1 VRHALSALQATTKSR
16 IVQIRRPLSHAL
28 SLVVAAL
35 LGACASLSGT
45 PSTSAKVISP
55 SPLWDCGMPE
65 GIPRPEDGVLVLEA
79 EVKLDAIYNVGKTP
93 FGLRQATVTQAG
105 TLAGS
110 KIQAAILPGGLD
122 FQLALPNGVI
132 EVEQILVLR
141 TGDNKYVLM
150 RNAGTG
156 PNASD
161 LRMVYDFE
169 ASTTGEFAW
178 LNTGKYVGRRV
189 IDANAKTMHFSVYEV
204 SGATAVDAKRLR
216 IAKPAGVAPQPW
228 DYRHADPGEKH
239 GETIVTEVVSLG
251 GFQQLQAGKR
261 GGRNVIPITG
271 GVVSGMING
280 KVLFGGADYQTTGVG
295 GPAIDA
301 RYLWQTTEGDVIIV
315 RNTTNPVVGL
325 VPTFE
330 ARVDSKYAWLNS
342 GKYLSS
348 NPGPGAG
355 GVGISMY
362 KSK

>member
-1 VRHALSALQATTKSR
+1 MA
-16 IVQIRRPLSHAL
+16 
-28 SLVVAAL
+28 
-35 LGACASLSGT
+35 
-45 PSTSAKVISP
+45 
-55 SPLWDCGMPE
+55 E
-65 GIPRPEDGVLVLEA
+65 GIARPEDGVLVLEA
-79 EVKLDAIYNVGKTP
+79 EVKLDAIYDVGKTP
-93 FGLRQATVTQAG
+93 YGLRQAAVTQAG
-105 TLAGS
+105 TLTGS
-110 KIQAAILPGGLD
+110 KIQAAVLPGGLD

-141 TGDNKYVLM
+141 TADNKYVLM

-189 IDANAKTMHFSVYEV
+189 IDAATKTMRFSVYEV
-204 SGATAVDAKRLR
+204 SGVAPAVDGKRLR
-216 IAKPAGVAPQPW
+216 IAKPAGVQPQPW
-228 DYRHADPGEKH
+228 DYRRADPGEKR
-239 GETIVTEVVSLG
+239 GETILTEVVTLG
-251 GFQQLQAGKR
+251 GFQQIQAGKR

-271 GVVSGMING
+271 GTVSGMINA
-280 KVLFGGADYQTTGVG
+280 KVLFGGADYQTSGG

-301 RYLWQTTEGDVIIV
+301 RYLWQTAEGDVIIV

-362 KSK
+362 RSK